1 MIVMVMAVIVS
12 CGCKLRLVIFPLRL
26 KKGLELENM
35 LRISVLQFNVTFHV
49 DNISK
54 VGVYWL
60 YVTLHHNNGG
70 PCVPTQPVTINT
82 TCDHKRVSKLVT
94 VDKELTHFNKYI
106 NLQLFSSTPSLAP
119 PLPGASSSCILVPF
133 QPYILSTRVAIV
145 FLQDGRCICA
155 GWLMY
160 LCKRH
165 DVFHHKVN
173 GKIFLGLGR
182 MYDGCS
188 AVFCIELDF
197 WAPLYLC
204 INADIHFENL
214 IFEN

>member
-1 MIVMVMAVIVS
+1 M
-12 CGCKLRLVIFPLRL
+12 
-26 KKGLELENM
+26 
-35 LRISVLQFNVTFHV
+35 
-49 DNISK
+49 
-54 VGVYWL
+54 WL
-60 YVTLHHNNGG
+60 SHHNNGG

-133 QPYILSTRVAIV
+133 QPYILSRRVAIV

-165 DVFHHKVN
+165 GVFHHKVN

-188 AVFCIELDF
+188 AVFCIELEF

-204 INADIHFENL
+204 LPMLSFILKTLFSKIEMKLNISRPELGLSSKLQHMISKISER
-214 IFEN
+214 

>member
-1 MIVMVMAVIVS
+1 MWLSITIMEDHVS
-12 CGCKLRLVIFPLRL
+12 QPNLWQLIQHVTISLRPNLRLDKEFTHLPFR
-26 KKGLELENM
+26 K
-35 LRISVLQFNVTFHV
+35 
-49 DNISK
+49 ISK
-54 VGVYWL
+54 PS
-60 YVTLHHNNGG
+60 T
-70 PCVPTQPVTINT
+70 
-82 TCDHKRVSKLVT
+82 
-94 VDKELTHFNKYI
+94 
-106 NLQLFSSTPSLAP
+106 FSSTPSLAP

-133 QPYILSTRVAIV
+133 QPYILSRRVAIV

-165 DVFHHKVN
+165 GVFHHKVN
-173 GKIFLGLGR
+173 GKVFLGLGR

-204 INADIHFENL
+204 LPMLLFILKAAFSKIEIKLNFQDLNL
-214 IFEN
+214 D